1 MRTQDCTTELH
12 SVLTVASCDVC
23 IRLKHVDVV
32 CDVVVDGELGV
43 ADLEHVGGEGVEYRD
58 GFPRGDQHSGYGDAL

>member
-1 MRTQDCTTELH
+1 MKLR
-12 SVLTVASCDVC
+12 SVLIAPSCDVC

-43 ADLEHVGGEGVEYRD
+43 ADLEHVGGEGVEYV
-58 GFPRGDQHSGYGDAL
+58 GGEGVEYSGAREFTR